1 MGNLAKESVVRA
13 LTIGVALM
21 AASSAMAIEAGS
33 ERRDESG
40 VTQVFVP
47 AGCFQMGTDQA
58 ELDAQIDRLDAPEW
72 AANAAQKYETPA
84 HNVCVTNDYW
94 IDRTEV
100 TNQAFAAFVEA
111 GGYEKTDYWSEA
123 GKKWLSGQYIGI
135 LPLPCGSSDQPD
147 HPRACITFYEA
158 EAYAAWR
165 GGRLP
170 TEAEWEY
177 AARGP
182 ESRVYPW
189 GDEWIADN
197 AHIVGHTSTAPVGQY
212 LAGASWVGT
221 LDMSGNVM
229 EWVQD
234 WLGEGYYADSP
245 FNDPKGPETG
255 SKKAEKGGWWGSN
268 PFVARSAYKHF
279 EDGPSYNDAHIGFR
293 VVTAAE

>member
-1 MGNLAKESVVRA
+1 MIKRYVAGGFALCGVLAIA
-13 LTIGVALM
+13 T
-21 AASSAMAIEAGS
+21 SAFAIETGS
-33 ERRDESG
+33 ERQDEHG
-40 VTQVFVP
+40 TTQVFVP
-47 AGCFQMGTDQA
+47 AGCFQMGTNQA
-58 ELDAQIDRLDAPEW
+58 DLDAQIGRLEAPEW
-72 AANAAQKYETPA
+72 AASAAQKYEVPA
-84 HNVCVTNDYW
+84 HNVCVTNNYW

-100 TNQAFAAFVEA
+100 TNEAFAAFVEA
-111 GGYEKTDYWSEA
+111 GGYEKLDYWSDA
-123 GKKWLSGQYIGI
+123 GRAWLSGQYIGI
-135 LPLPCGSSDQPD
+135 LPLPCDSSDEPN

-158 EAYAAWR
+158 EAFAAWR

-182 ESRVYPW
+182 ENRIYPW
-189 GDEWIADN
+189 GDDWVVEK
-197 AHIVGHTSTAPVGQY
+197 AHVVGQTGTAPVGTY
-212 LAGASWVGT
+212 LVGASWVGA

-234 WLGEGYYADSP
+234 WLGEGYYQNSP
-245 FNDPKGPETG
+245 INDPTGPATG

-293 VVTAAE
+293 VVTPAE